1 MSQLREE
8 LKQYFDEGP
17 VSKLMMTLIG
27 VFGLIALLQVVQLLT
42 KIPFADAV
50 LRYLVLPAAP
60 ESLLWKPWT
69 LLTYNLVHEGFL
81 HLLFNVLYLFF
92 AGRLFVDFVGAQRF
106 IPTFLLGGLAGGLFY
121 VLCYNLFPYFAPVL
135 HQATNRGASAGVM
148 AILFG
153 LTAKVPGLNVRLFFV
168 LDVKLWMIAL
178 LLLLLDLAYLP
189 EGNAGGHLAHLGGAA
204 FGYVSVQQLG
214 LGRDWTSWLT
224 QWWGRRPSGLRR
236 RRRGPLSVVK
246 GPGSS
251 ESVRTPK
258 PSSIDQTQLD
268 ALLDKIS
275 RSGYDSLSP
284 EEKELLF
291 RMSQK

>member
-1 MSQLREE
+1 MSQLRAE
-8 LKQYFDEGP
+8 LRQYFDEGP
-17 VSKLMMTLIG
+17 VSKLMLTLIG
-27 VFGLIALLQVVQLLT
+27 VFGLIALLQVLQLLT
-42 KIPFADAV
+42 KVPFADAV
-50 LRYLVLPAAP
+50 LRYLVLPAQPAA
-60 ESLLWKPWT
+60 LLWKPWT

-135 HQATNRGASAGVM
+135 DQATNRGASAGVM

-204 FGYVSVQQLG
+204 FGYLSVNQLDQ
-214 LGRDWTSWLT
+214 GRDWTSWLSRL
-224 QWWGRRPSGLRR
+224 WERRPTGRKMRR
-236 RRRGPLSVVK
+236 KGPLSVVK
-246 GPGSS
+246 GPGTA
-251 ESVRTPK
+251 ETLRARK
-258 PSSIDQTQLD
+258 PSQLDQAQLD